1 MSAFIT
7 AGVSGRSWSAREGND
22 SRTKVVSFQN
32 EMGVESSRAPQRG
45 KAPANLQASGRGASL
60 TFLPHSLPLSLTR
73 LLTSSPSPHPLM
85 PIRSDRWAHCKSS
98 GLGVRKFSSFSERSR
113 VIFAVMKKAITFL
126 LVLYSYR
133 QTRCGLKQLRTH
145 LPHESHLCTPST
157 VK

>member
-7 AGVSGRSWSAREGND
+7 AGVSGRSRSVREGND

-60 TFLPHSLPLSLTR
+60 TFLPHSLPLSLSLSLTR

-85 PIRSDRWAHCKSS
+85 PIRSDRWAHCRSS
-98 GLGVRKFSSFSERSR
+98 GLGVRKFSSFSERSS

-126 LVLYSYR
+126 LVLYS
-133 QTRCGLKQLRTH
+133 
-145 LPHESHLCTPST
+145 
-157 VK
+157 